1 VRQAGFTPL
10 GLVIGSSIYHI
21 GVQVAGYRQNQE
33 LTVLSQAMYEAR
45 ELAMTRMEEEAE
57 QLGADG
63 IVGVRLDIG
72 RYEWGEHL
80 AEFIAVGTAVK
91 HAEGAL
97 HRAPSGRPFTSDLS
111 GQEFWTLLQ
120 TGHRPVGM
128 VMGSC
133 VYHVA
138 HQTLR
143 QSMRNMGQ
151 NVELANYTQALYDAR
166 ELAMERMQAEAL
178 EAKAE
183 GIVGVDLHERSHGWG
198 SHVIEFFAIGTA
210 IIPAEGAEDHVIPA
224 PQPVLDLS

>member
-1 VRQAGFTPL
+1 
-10 GLVIGSSIYHI
+10 VIGSSIYHI
-21 GVQVAGYRQNQE
+21 GIQLASYRQNQE

-63 IVGVRLDIG
+63 VVGVRLDIG
-72 RYEWGEHL
+72 RYEWGENM

-91 HAEGAL
+91 HRGGEL
-97 HRAPSGRPFTSDLS
+97 HRAPSGRPFTSDLT

-138 HQTLR
+138 HQTMR
-143 QSMRNMGQ
+143 QSLKNTGQ
-151 NVELANYTQALYDAR
+151 NIELPNFTQALYDAR

-183 GIVGVDLHERSHGWG
+183 GIVGVDIHERSHGWG

-210 IIPAEGAEDHVIPA
+210 IIPSEGIEDHVIPT
-224 PQPVLDLS
+224 PQVVLDLS

>member
-1 VRQAGFTPL
+1 MPTGRWPVCSSVQNSWPL
-10 GLVIGSSIYHI
+10 RSLVKGRPE
-21 GVQVAGYRQNQE
+21 G
-33 LTVLSQAMYEAR
+33 AR
-45 ELAMTRMEEEAE
+45 CRAPCSWR
-57 QLGADG
+57 
-63 IVGVRLDIG
+63 
-72 RYEWGEHL
+72 
-80 AEFIAVGTAVK
+80 TAVK
-91 HAEGAL
+91 HDGGVL

-111 GQEFWTLLQ
+111 GQEFWTLLA

-138 HQTLR
+138 HQSLR

-210 IIPAEGAEDHVIPA
+210 IIPAEGAQDHVIAA
-224 PQPVLDLS
+224 PQTVLDLS